1 MAQVNLMVPS
11 FGQLGKRSQIKL
23 PVIRL
28 IVNYSGFLR
37 TSSFDDDECSNSM
50 LSQREAEKKERMK
63 SVDLCRNWKNLM

>member
-11 FGQLGKRSQIKL
+11 FGQLGKRLQIKL

-50 LSQREAEKKERMK
+50 LSQMEAEKKERMK